1 MKVWIEKFKD
11 ELLSGHERL
20 EERGCVVP
28 VVRDLLLLLSILMDK
43 NVTME
48 IVGQNRRLNEKR
60 YFAGD
65 MTRGKQ
71 KK

>member
-1 MKVWIEKFKD
+1 MWIENFKD
-11 ELLSGHERL
+11 ELLTGHGRL
-20 EERGCVVP
+20 EERCCVVP
-28 VVRDLLLLLSILMDK
+28 VVQDLVLLLSRSMDK

-65 MTRGKQ
+65 MRRGKQ

>member
-65 MTRGKQ
+65 MRRSKQ

>member
-1 MKVWIEKFKD
+1 MKVWIEKFKN

-28 VVRDLLLLLSILMDK
+28 VVRDLVLLLSILMDK

-65 MTRGKQ
+65 MRTGKQ

>member
-1 MKVWIEKFKD
+1 MKVRIEKFKD

-65 MTRGKQ
+65 MRRGKQ